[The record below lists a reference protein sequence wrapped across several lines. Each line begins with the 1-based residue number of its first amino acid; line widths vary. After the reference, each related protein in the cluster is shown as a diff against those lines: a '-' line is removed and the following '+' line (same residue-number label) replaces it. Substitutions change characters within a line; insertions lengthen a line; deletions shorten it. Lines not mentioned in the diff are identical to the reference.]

1 MQSKLPFD
9 VLVPGDYFCDLI
21 FTGLPG
27 FPALGAEMYTDNL
40 AVVPGGVLNTVV
52 ALRRL
57 GVNVGWIG
65 AVGNDVF
72 SHYVMHTIEAEGLDT
87 SLLMHTGEALQ
98 RVTVAL
104 SYPEDRAFITHI
116 DPSPGLTEL
125 TLKAL
130 EQVTCKHL
138 HLPGLCVDPRMSVIV
153 DTCHAQGMTVS
164 MDCQHQEQTIH
175 MPAVRQILSRVDIFM
190 PNATETRR
198 LTGQDDLQE
207 AVKALTDLG
216 VNYLVVKNG
225 CYGTIARR
233 DGLSYYEPALKFDSI
248 VDTTGA
254 GDVFNAGFL
263 AGYLQGRDTP
273 TCLRWANYCGGMS
286 TQGPGGLSTAPR
298 LAQLEAWLSEQG

>member
-1 MQSKLPFD
+1 
-9 VLVPGDYFCDLI
+9 
-21 FTGLPG
+21 
-27 FPALGAEMYTDNL
+27 
-40 AVVPGGVLNTVV
+40 
-52 ALRRL
+52 
-57 GVNVGWIG
+57 
-65 AVGNDVF
+65 
-72 SHYVMHTIEAEGLDT
+72 MHTIEAEGLDT
-87 SLLMHTGEALQ
+87 SLLMHTGESLQ

-125 TLKAL
+125 TLRAL

-138 HLPGLCVDPRMSVIV
+138 HLPGLCVDPRMSAIV
-153 DTCHAQGMTVS
+153 DACHAQGMTVS
-164 MDCQHQEQTIH
+164 MDCQHQEQTIQ

-198 LTGQDDLQE
+198 LTGQDDLQG
-207 AVKALTDLG
+207 AMKTLADLG
-216 VNYLVVKNG
+216 VSYLVVKNG
-225 CYGTIARR
+225 CYGTIASRA
-233 DGLSYYEPALKFDSI
+233 GLSYYEPALKFAAI

-298 LAQLEAWLSEQG
+298 LAQLEAWFAEQG